1 MFKSILIPVDGSKLS
16 LKALSYG
23 SKLAESSGAKLTIMT
38 ATPEFPT
45 IIGGEGYMIS
55 PLSSK
60 QWDAMIEKRSDAIK
74 QRVNK
79 QLNGTPY
86 EFTSMTSDYPY
97 AAIISVA
104 KKRKCD
110 LIVMASH
117 GRRGLSAMLLGSETT
132 KVLTHSTIPVLVC
145 R

>member
-23 SKLAESSGAKLTIMT
+23 SKLAESSGAKLTVMT

-45 IIGGEGYMIS
+45 MIGGEGYMIA